1 MRLPRRLGHGDQV
14 PLTDHLTELRSRVIV
29 CLSALTIT
37 FGLAYGFRKD
47 VIDFLYRPIPDDL
60 RDNIITLSVAEPFMT
75 SLTVSLWAG
84 IAVALPIVLWQLWA
98 FIAPAFD
105 ERDQKVVSRLVFVGS
120 GLFIGGMAFAYFV
133 VLPAAIPFLL
143 GFDSD
148 VYDIQIRAR
157 DFLSFS
163 WVTMLAVGIV
173 FELPMVLLGMV
184 RLGILTAD
192 KLRRNRRIGIVA
204 AVTIAVVLPGVD
216 PVTTIIEALPL
227 VVLFEATI
235 WLSVYFEKRWLA
247 QAAAAAA
254 AESEGDPLATP
265 GEP

>member
-1 MRLPRRLGHGDQV
+1 MIVVLG
-14 PLTDHLTELRSRVIV
+14 VI
-29 CLSALTIT
+29 AIT

-47 VIDFLYRPIPDDL
+47 VIEFLYRPIPDDL
-60 RDNIITLSVAEPFMT
+60 RDNIITLSVAEPFIT

-84 IAVALPIVLWQLWA
+84 IAVALPILLWQIWA
-98 FIAPAFD
+98 FVAPAFS
-105 ERDQKVVSRLVFVGS
+105 EADQRVVSRLVFIGAI
-120 GLFIGGMAFAYFV
+120 LFLCGMSFAYFI

-143 GFDSD
+143 GFDSEI
-148 VYDIQIRAR
+148 YNIQIRAR

-173 FELPMVLLGMV
+173 FEMPMVLLGLV

-204 AVTIAVVLPGVD
+204 AVTVAVVLPGVD
-216 PVTTIIEALPL
+216 PVTTIIEAVPL
-227 VVLFEATI
+227 LILFEATI
-235 WLSVYFEKRWLA
+235 WLSVFFERRWLA
-247 QAAAAAA
+247 AAAREA
-254 AESEGDPLATP
+254 AESDSDGLAGA